1 MISSAMLCVQEWT
14 PVDAVF
20 PYLATPK
27 IDGIRFYMAHG
38 DVWTRSGRPMPNLFI
53 RKLFKDLFPDGI
65 DGEIFVNGNFTDSH
79 SFCSSDAKPFDGQNV
94 VIYPFDFVD
103 DSSKPYIT
111 RVHALLAVM
120 KELLLKGWKSIKTGC
135 LTHPAFPGV
144 SICPL
149 YPNWIKD
156 HHQFEAYYAQC
167 LAAGHEGIIFRSPE
181 GAYKDGRSTMR
192 EHLMMKYKPKTD
204 RIAIVLGVEELQVNT
219 NPIEV
224 GSNGK
229 PQRSKAASGMIS
241 GNTFG
246 RFFVK
251 DVENEVKFY
260 VGGGPGLTDSARRIL
275 WEKRQQL
282 PGCLIEY
289 RCMPYG
295 AKEGP
300 RQPQFL
306 SLVDEREL

>member
-14 PVDAVF
+14 PADAVF

-38 DVWTRSGRPMPNLFI
+38 HVWTRSGRPMPNINIQKEFREI
-53 RKLFKDLFPDGI
+53 FPDGI
-65 DGEIFVNGNFTDSH
+65 DGEIFVNSNFADSH
-79 SFCSSDAKPFDGQNV
+79 GFCSSDLKRFEDWNVVVHPFDYVTDLQEPYYDRVRNLHKLMCNV
-94 VIYPFDFVD
+94 KTDVFD
-103 DSSKPYIT
+103 
-111 RVHALLAVM
+111 
-120 KELLLKGWKSIKTGC
+120 LK
-135 LTHPAFPGV
+135 
-144 SICPL
+144 PL

-156 HHQFEAYYAQC
+156 HNQFEAFYSQC
-167 LAAGHEGIIFRSPE
+167 LMNGHEGIVFRKPD
-181 GAYKDGRSTMR
+181 GYYKESRSTMA
-192 EHLMMKYKPKTD
+192 EHLIMKYKPKLD
-204 RIAIVLGVEELQVNT
+204 RVAIILDVEELKVNT
-219 NPIEV
+219 NPVIT

-229 PQRSKAASGMIS
+229 PQRSKAAEGMIP

-246 RFFVK
+246 RFLVK

-260 VGGGPGLTDSARRIL
+260 VGGGPGLTDSVRRIF
-275 WEKRQQL
+275 WEKRQTL

-306 SLVDEREL
+306 NLVDERVL